1 MTGQINLDFS
11 RPRLPIEDEK
21 RTQLI
26 SFRIGEKFKNN
37 LEEICRVKGIDL
49 SKLCMEYVIAGFLDD
64 YKTMLL
70 IESNGKR
77 TVKDLL
83 LRG

>member
-1 MTGQINLDFS
+1 
-11 RPRLPIEDEK
+11 
-21 RTQLI
+21 
-26 SFRIGEKFKNN
+26 
-37 LEEICRVKGIDL
+37 
-49 SKLCMEYVIAGFLDD
+49 MEYVIAGFLDD